1 MIGAST
7 RPAMRQRGFTL
18 IEVVVAFVIFA
29 LCSGAL
35 YEGFAAAVRRS
46 AASRAQELA
55 LMQAQSLLAEQRVKP
70 APWQATQA
78 GDKPVGMLWRM
89 EIAPLVKEVD
99 VQHPWQAYE
108 VRVQVYFADRPQRGV
123 TLQSVEWTRSLQ

>member
-1 MIGAST
+1 
-7 RPAMRQRGFTL
+7 MRQRGFTL

-35 YEGFAAAVRRS
+35 YESFAAAVRRS

-70 APWQATQA
+70 APWQATQSGDSPA
-78 GDKPVGMLWRM
+78 GMRWRM
-89 EIAPLVKEVD
+89 EIAPLTIDVD
-99 VQHPWQAYE
+99 VQQSWQAYE
-108 VRVQVYFADRPQRGV
+108 VSVQVHLAEKPQRGV
-123 TLQSVEWTRSLQ
+123 TLRSVEWTRRAP